1 MIRVYVDMVGDL
13 FHIGHL
19 NMFKQAKTYGDYLI
33 AGIHS
38 DKTVE
43 SYKRKPIIKQEDR
56 YEIIANCKLVDQVI
70 IDAPLKLTEDFIS
83 DNNIHV
89 VVHGDDLNPMSTQ
102 MMYGVPMQLG
112 IMKTIS
118 YTKGISTSE
127 IINKIKRI

>member
-1 MIRVYVDMVGDL
+1 MTRVYVDMVGDL

-33 AGIHS
+33 VGIHS

-43 SYKRKPIIKQEDR
+43 SYKRKPIIKQEHR
-56 YEIIANCKLVDQVI
+56 YQIISNCKLVDQVI
-70 IDAPLKLTEDFIS
+70 ENAPLKVTKDFILN
-83 DNNIHV
+83 NNIHYV
-89 VVHGDDLNPMSTQ
+89 IHGDDLNTKSTE
-102 MMYGVPMQLG
+102 MMYSIPIQLG

-127 IINKIKRI
+127 IINKIKQT